1 MNHTPRKRFGQNFL
15 HDMRVI
21 QRIVSSIA
29 PKENEPVLE
38 IGPGQGALTA
48 IILPHNPQLTAVEL
62 DRDLAAMLRLKFAEN
77 KNFSLIE
84 TSLGDFRLSPAY
96 DLLNSRIHIL
106 DRDFALEEGL
116 LPPQEASGRITQQ
129 FMKLGELAGISEK
142 QLMKTFDML
151 TNNEEEVKK
160 LIDHSFLSER
170 FKRNYE
176 QAYLT
181 RLAKLTRP

>member
-1 MNHTPRKRFGQNFL
+1 MYVPAYQVEALKL
-15 HDMRVI
+15 YKVI
-21 QRIVSSIA
+21 LFNYLMSNGDA
-29 PKENEPVLE
+29 
-38 IGPGQGALTA
+38 
-48 IILPHNPQLTAVEL
+48 H
-62 DRDLAAMLRLKFAEN
+62 F

-96 DLLNSRIHIL
+96 DLLNSRMHIS

-129 FMKLGELAGISEK
+129 FMKLGELAGITEK
-142 QLMKTFDML
+142 QLMKTFDMI

-170 FKRNYE
+170 FKRSYE